1 MAKISKDMLI
11 NDILEVDAGNAAI
24 LMAAGM
30 HCIGCMAAA
39 GESLEEAA
47 AVHGLD
53 AEELEQEI
61 NEYLAKKRTEGKRIR
76 EISEEDKSGKKRRNP
91 VVVKNRVPSFFF
103 S

>member
-1 MAKISKDMLI
+1 MVKISKDMLI
-11 NDILEVDAGNAAI
+11 NDILAVDAGNAAI

-30 HCIGCMAAA
+30 HCIGCLAAA

-61 NEYLAKKRTEGKRIR
+61 NDYLA
-76 EISEEDKSGKKRRNP
+76 S
-91 VVVKNRVPSFFF
+91 PSHTA
-103 S
+103 SWIPEHRQIYHRSRSLSHPD

>member
-47 AVHGLD
+47 AVHGLN

-61 NEYLAKKRTEGKRIR
+61 NEYLAKKAQ
-76 EISEEDKSGKKRRNP
+76 SANA
-91 VVVKNRVPSFFF
+91 
-103 S
+103 